1 MDNERIKQEAEQH
14 LWIEKVKSLCRL
26 YDFWYIERLSNG
38 AEKMML
44 GKPYCGHYFYF
55 IQYMEK
61 VFVESHVG
69 SSSKFDGY
77 RSAKCPIESKDDLV
91 RLFAFYGLDELMI
104 YCRGLK

>member
-26 YDFWYIERLSNG
+26 YDFWYIERSRKG
-38 AEKMML
+38 EKTML

-55 IQYMEK
+55 IQYMDK

-69 SSSKFDGY
+69 SSYRMDEY
-77 RSAKCPIESKDDLV
+77 RSVKCPIENKNDLV
-91 RLFAFYGLDELMI
+91 RLFAFYGLDELMV
-104 YCRGLK
+104 YCRDLK